1 MKKPGIIELHEKL
14 NNKEITSEE
23 LIREAIN
30 NAHELQE
37 KCNAFVTIMDD
48 ANSDFYKN
56 NVYFKHNKKSIL
68 GQKMDFINV
77 FDFSFDIS
85 FLLHQRNTHQEDVIF
100 LSVA

>member
-23 LIREAIN
+23 LIKEAIN

-48 ANSDFYKN
+48 AKSDFYKN
-56 NVYFKHNKKSIL
+56 TYLSGIPC
-68 GQKMDFINV
+68 
-77 FDFSFDIS
+77 
-85 FLLHQRNTHQEDVIF
+85 LLYTSPSPRDC
-100 LSVA
+100 S

>member
-23 LIREAIN
+23 LIKEAIN

-56 NVYFKHNKKSIL
+56 TYFN
-68 GQKMDFINV
+68 INSTASTYMSMLT
-77 FDFSFDIS
+77 FFSFA
-85 FLLHQRNTHQEDVIF
+85 FPVIR
-100 LSVA
+100 LSATYVITPIEIPSEML